1 MPQISSVTCPDYR
14 RSADIRTECH
24 WPSTYKLS
32 WSTSPAVIS
41 GARVRVAG
49 DFHLG
54 ESWRLTAS
62 NSVIRVD
69 NDLKVDGAAV
79 GEFRDVS
86 FYVGKDALIGAGAD
100 VSFHGQ
106 TTVYTDGNLVLDDG
120 GKTQFFGK
128 STFYIG
134 GDFSLNGGA
143 NLTFHDHVTAYVD
156 GDLYITGGTGLK
168 FLGGA
173 TFHVNGS
180 VYVLE
185 GAWIGGSGGN
195 DAPWVTFY
203 VKEKVEITGA
213 ARAGAEIPDAVFLL
227 DTDPAYSHHKVLFK
241 GSGGLRGGIYAPTR
255 TVTIESN
262 SPITGSLVGKQLEIP
277 AWRRESDFRPVQS
290 ARRAD
295 AVIRPEGGIQS
306 AHIRWADGMARVAD
320 DGSLNV
326 RLAEPWFKR
335 KARKSC
341 LSKLFVGIRR
351 V

>member
-1 MPQISSVTCPDYR
+1 MRRYSFGPFPASCEPGKGGDSPYRNNPILDPDDPAFGYEPVDISVQPVPEWSMPQISSVTCPDYR

-54 ESWRLTAS
+54 ESWRLTA
-62 NSVIRVD
+62 
-69 NDLKVDGAAV
+69 
-79 GEFRDVS
+79 
-86 FYVGKDALIGAGAD
+86 
-100 VSFHGQ
+100 
-106 TTVYTDGNLVLDDG
+106 
-120 GKTQFFGK
+120 
-128 STFYIG
+128 
-134 GDFSLNGGA
+134 
-143 NLTFHDHVTAYVD
+143 YVD

-185 GAWIGGSGGN
+185 GAWTGGSGGN

-227 DTDPAYSHHKVLFK
+227 DTDPANSHHKVLFK
-241 GSGGLRGGIYAPTR
+241 GSGGLRGGICAPTR
-255 TVTIESN
+255 TVTIESD

-326 RLAEPWFKR
+326 RLAEPWFRR
-335 KARKSC
+335 KARESC

>member
-1 MPQISSVTCPDYR
+1 MRRYSFGPFPASCEPGKGGDSPYRNNPILDPDDPAFGYEPVDISVQPVPEWSMPQISSVTCPDYR

-32 WSTSPAVIS
+32 WSTSLAVIS

-54 ESWRLTAS
+54 ESWRL
-62 NSVIRVD
+62 
-69 NDLKVDGAAV
+69 
-79 GEFRDVS
+79 
-86 FYVGKDALIGAGAD
+86 
-100 VSFHGQ
+100 
-106 TTVYTDGNLVLDDG
+106 
-120 GKTQFFGK
+120 
-128 STFYIG
+128 
-134 GDFSLNGGA
+134 
-143 NLTFHDHVTAYVD
+143 TAYVD

-173 TFHVNGS
+173 TFHGNGS

-185 GAWIGGSGGN
+185 GAWTGGSGGN

-255 TVTIESN
+255 TVTIESD

-335 KARKSC
+335 KARESC